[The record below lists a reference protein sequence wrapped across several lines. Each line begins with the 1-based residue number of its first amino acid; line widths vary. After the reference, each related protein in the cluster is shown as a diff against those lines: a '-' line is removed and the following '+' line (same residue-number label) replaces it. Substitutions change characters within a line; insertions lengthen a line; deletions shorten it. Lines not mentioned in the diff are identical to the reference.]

1 MNSRP
6 TFAGGLLRLLVIG
19 VFVFPFWVISAILL
33 AFLGYYTIPYV
44 LPRALVLLI
53 ILGLIRL
60 VLHIPYLQDRIGGFV
75 SKWID
80 RPALKA
86 KDGLLDFLY
95 GVFRLAVLCPIDFFF
110 FQNGAISRKSRAEF
124 FQPSWV
130 PIERGES
137 SPTHDKE
144 MYGSWGYA
152 SWEYGSWEYGSWEA
166 GVKRMNR
173 DIYR

>member
-1 MNSRP
+1 M
-6 TFAGGLLRLLVIG
+6 
-19 VFVFPFWVISAILL
+19 
-33 AFLGYYTIPYV
+33 
-44 LPRALVLLI
+44 LLI

-60 VLHIPYLQDRIGGFV
+60 VLHIPYLQARIGGFV

-86 KDGLLDFLY
+86 KDVLLDFLY

-110 FQNGAISRKSRAEF
+110 FQNGAISGKSRAEF
-124 FQPSWV
+124 FRAP
-130 PIERGES
+130 RGRWE
-137 SPTHDKE
+137 PCVMDDEE

-152 SWEYGSWEYGSWEA
+152 YWEYGSWEYGSWEA
-166 GVKRMNR
+166 VVKRMNR

>member
-33 AFLGYYTIPYV
+33 AFLGCYTIPYV

-60 VLHIPYLQDRIGGFV
+60 VLHIPYLQARIGGFV

-124 FQPSWV
+124 FRAP
-130 PIERGES
+130 RGRWEPCVMDDEDEYDVIYS
-137 SPTHDKE
+137 TDPYD
-144 MYGSWGYA
+144 GY
-152 SWEYGSWEYGSWEA
+152 SFKYDLNHGFDW
-166 GVKRMNR
+166 R
-173 DIYR
+173 I